1 MASSGPPGGFRDV
14 FGPMVPGGKSRLEVP
29 MRPRWSVSSDDAFR
43 AWPRSHRGSTSGGSP
58 FSSTG
63 SSLEPLI
70 EGMNVPG
77 FRRGVPDLPPIHRP
91 LSRMRRGFNDIVG
104 PPMKPLPPIP
114 GRKWRQA
121 ALSRAKTVGKYV
133 APYLPAAVVG
143 GVLGGVVS
151 RAVFEQPE
159 APARNPLDV
168 SDYEINTEPPKKKV
182 RFEEEIDF
190 SKPSEETLDFSKPSE
205 GSSVRTPSRLAT
217 RAREPGQYDFSTPS
231 RGATRQRETGHYDFS
246 TPSRFATRR
255 FEPGHY
261 D

>member
-1 MASSGPPGGFRDV
+1 MPGGFNDL
-14 FGPMVPGGKSRLEVP
+14 FGPKVPGGLAR
-29 MRPRWSVSSDDAFR
+29 RP
-43 AWPRSHRGSTSGGSP
+43 
-58 FSSTG
+58 
-63 SSLEPLI
+63 LPLI
-70 EGMNVPG
+70 PV
-77 FRRGVPDLPPIHRP
+77 
-91 LSRMRRGFNDIVG
+91 S
-104 PPMKPLPPIP
+104 
-114 GRKWRQA
+114 KWKKA
-121 ALSRAKTVGKYV
+121 AISKAKTVGKNVAAYV
-133 APYLPAAVVG
+133 PAAVVG

-168 SDYEINTEPPKKKV
+168 SDYEINTEPTRKKV
-182 RFEEEIDF
+182 GFEEEIDF